1 MDIDKARWVRWACHG
16 LWLGTV
22 LLASA
27 NLLLAVLNGTG
38 ASGLGPGYPVG
49 LSLMAVAFAAVGAVV
64 TPRHPA
70 NPVGWLLS
78 GIGAAIAMTGLWQSY
93 AVYALTTRPGS
104 LPFGEFAGWAGTWSW
119 ILSVFPAGTFL
130 PLLFPDGRLPS
141 RRWRAV
147 GWLSAANLAAASVC
161 FGAVSAGAGPPA
173 FQPEVSG
180 PGDVALVAGPAAA
193 AGLLAVLSAAASRG
207 RYRRARGDERAQLRW
222 FGLSVALGAAAVA
235 AQFVRPV
242 AAPPDPW
249 FASLLVLG
257 TGTPVAIGF
266 AISKYRLYDIDAVL
280 RGTIVYATLAAF
292 ITVVYVAVVVG
303 AGSLVGSHVGGGPLP
318 PLVATA
324 VAALGFGPVRARAR
338 QVADRLVHGVRATPY
353 ETLSLLSE
361 RLASA
366 APIEEFLPSLARALA
381 DATGASRTEV
391 WVRVGDEL
399 RLAAAHPP
407 RTAEPVPLLDGV
419 PGADAVAE
427 VRDGAE
433 PLGAITIAKPPGDP
447 VTARDSALAAD
458 LAAHAAIAFRDVA
471 RAAELRASRRRLVA
485 AQDTERRRLER
496 DLHDGAQ
503 QHLLAVAAK
512 VGLARA
518 LLGDASPEVGAL
530 LDELH
535 HDTGTALD
543 TLRDLARGIFP
554 AILAEKGLVRA
565 LRAHAARVPAE
576 VAVAPALAGRRFAP
590 EVEAAVYF
598 CCLEALQNAAKHAA
612 GSAPRLRLDLGGDG
626 DVLEFAVSDGGP
638 GFDPSATARGS
649 GLGNMRDR
657 IDAVGGRLEIR
668 SSPGAG
674 TTVGGR
680 VPVPR
685 ADTTGQGR
693 ETVPGSG

>member
-1 MDIDKARWVRWACHG
+1 MGIDKARWTRWACHG

-22 LLASA
+22 AAASA
-27 NLLLAVLNGTG
+27 NLLLAVLNGRDAT
-38 ASGLGPGYPVG
+38 GLGPAYPVG

-64 TPRHPA
+64 TPRRPA
-70 NPVGWLLS
+70 NPVGWLLG

-93 AVYALTTRPGS
+93 AVYALMTRPGS
-104 LPFGEFAGWAGTWSW
+104 LPFGGFAGWAGTWTW
-119 ILSVFPAGTFL
+119 IYAVFPAGTFL

-147 GWLSAANLAAASVC
+147 GWLSAANLAVASVC
-161 FGAVSAGAGPPA
+161 FGAVSAGAGPPD
-173 FQPEVSG
+173 FHPQVSE
-180 PGDVALVAGPAAA
+180 PVDVALIAVPAAVAGLCAALA
-193 AGLLAVLSAAASRG
+193 AVASRG
-207 RYRRARGDERAQLRW
+207 RYVRARGDERAQLRW
-222 FGLSVALGAAAVA
+222 FGLSVLLGAAAVA
-235 AQFVRPV
+235 VQFARPV
-242 AAPPDPW
+242 ATPDPW
-249 FASLLVLG
+249 TASLLVLG
-257 TGTPVAIGF
+257 AGTPVAIGF

-303 AGSLVGSHVGGGPLP
+303 AGSLVESRLGGGTLL

-324 VAALGFGPVRARAR
+324 LAALGFGPVRARAR

-361 RLASA
+361 RLAAA

-391 WVRVGDEL
+391 WIRVGDEL

-407 RTAEPVPLLDGV
+407 HAAAPPE
-419 PGADAVAE
+419 GAPDAVAE

-433 PLGAITIAKPPGDP
+433 TLGAITIVKPPGDP

-471 RAAELRASRRRLVA
+471 RAAELRESRRRLVA

-512 VGLARA
+512 TALARA
-518 LLGDASPEVGAL
+518 LIGDASPEVKAL
-530 LDELH
+530 LDELGR
-535 HDTGTALD
+535 DTATALE

-554 AILAEKGLVRA
+554 AILAEQGLARA
-565 LRAHAARVPAE
+565 LRAHAIRVPAE
-576 VAVAPALAGRRFAP
+576 VTVGPGLAGRRFAP

-612 GSAPRLRLDLGGDG
+612 GSTPRLRLDADG
-626 DVLEFAVSDGGP
+626 DVLEFAVSDDGP
-638 GFDPSATARGS
+638 GFDASATARGS

-668 SSPGAG
+668 SSVGTG
-674 TTVGGR
+674 TTVRGR
-680 VPVPR
+680 VPVTR
-685 ADTTGQGR
+685 AGTTGQGR
-693 ETVPGSG
+693 ETVPGTG